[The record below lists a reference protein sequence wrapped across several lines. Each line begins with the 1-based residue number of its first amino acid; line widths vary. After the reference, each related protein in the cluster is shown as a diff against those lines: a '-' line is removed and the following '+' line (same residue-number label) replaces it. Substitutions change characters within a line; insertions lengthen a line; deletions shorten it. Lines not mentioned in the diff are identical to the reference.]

1 MSTRNIAIVVALL
14 VVLAIGAWALGWFTT
29 DTAITEPAGPGAP
42 ATTMSPPP
50 TEEGTTAQDT
60 PGATPP
66 QPGPGATD
74 APVRTEE
81 PAQTEPATDPTVT
94 ETDPTVTDIE
104 PTVTVTDPATDP
116 TVTETDPAVTEEAE
130 EEDDTITL
138 PAQQQ

>member
-1 MSTRNIAIVVALL
+1 MSTRNIAIIVAVL

-42 ATTMSPPP
+42 ATTLSPPP
-50 TEEGTTAQDT
+50 TQEGRTTTQDT

-66 QPGPGATD
+66 QPGPGDTD
-74 APVRTEE
+74 PPVRADQ
-81 PAQTEPATDPTVT
+81 PAE
-94 ETDPTVTDIE
+94 
-104 PTVTVTDPATDP
+104 TDPATDP
-116 TVTETDPAVTEEAE
+116 TVTETDPATDPAVTETDPATDPAVTEED